1 LGSRDTARRKKT
13 GHSRHSKMPKSHH
26 RSSRRRLSHTG
37 RSSYP
42 SEGDTRT
49 NSRDDENTR
58 QHPRLSPTTRLDGTT
73 AKQDSLFGSPNS
85 RNKRRHRHYH
95 HRNEPSRTEHKR
107 HPTQKWEHDGH
118 PADTEELNRGT
129 CSSVLRGVRTFFGLD
144 QTAIKQSWKDRG
156 RDR

>member
-1 LGSRDTARRKKT
+1 MGSRDTTRRKKR
-13 GHSRHSKMPKSHH
+13 HSRLSEMPKSRH
-26 RSSRRRLSHTG
+26 RSSRRRPSYIG
-37 RSSYP
+37 RSSDP
-42 SEGDTRT
+42 SESVTRT
-49 NSRDDENTR
+49 NTRDDENTR
-58 QHPRLSPTTRLDGTT
+58 LHSQLSPTTRLHETT
-73 AKQDSLFGSPNS
+73 AKQDTLSDSPNS
-85 RNKRRHRHYH
+85 RDKRRHRHYH